1 MFESRIDTYW
11 ELVQATSPQFG
22 DWYFFL
28 LQLLS
33 MATFILAATIA
44 ISLVTRQLM
53 PVRIRIRSWFF
64 KLFHPSGR
72 VYIVSGFDSRSQ
84 IFVRSVL
91 EGQGKPASLCIIA
104 NVDKETV
111 EKSSSAV
118 AYFKE
123 QGALFTELSVSR
135 LTSMLVVQAAEPH
148 KRRLLYGLQIHYLY
162 LNDEE
167 KANLSEA
174 VKFLGS
180 LGSSL
185 TGDMCFDSEGSPLF
199 HVYIA
204 CHGQSDELLLDS
216 IRSLYERS
224 TDAASGGE
232 ATVLKG
238 VDVRVLD
245 EWRDIAFKLLWDHPL
260 TEALTERGIEA
271 ARDLLH
277 KKGQDEVGLTAIIL
291 GFGAHGFE
299 VFRTISWFGQ
309 IPGVRLRIV
318 VMDQRPKSKLQE
330 EVLFRCPELLSS
342 GLFDCEFIQVDI
354 TSPLFKTLIRKEM
367 RTSSHSLSVPYIVV
381 NTGDDNLNMDTAIL
395 VRQLAYEEEDQQ
407 GSLPLIFANI
417 RDARRHPAIW
427 SLVAKDQ
434 GSQSGSRYEIV
445 PFGSIDSLF
454 SEDFLID
461 SSMEALSF
469 NINSS
474 YAGIYAGTG
483 DPYDRRELFRSYA
496 KYQMNRL
503 SSMTS
508 AYSIQEKLWS
518 LGFRLE
524 ERAGSAPEGTGKAE
538 LDAFLDSEEGSKA
551 VEVLGRWEHRR
562 WCAFYYSQGWT
573 QMSPQQS
580 RRYRELGLSGGRHDS
595 HLLLKHPYLCDFD
608 KLADV
613 AAALGKSQSPA
624 VYNYNLIRDL
634 GDIVTDQRGY
644 GKLHD
649 YRICK
654 D

>member
-1 MFESRIDTYW
+1 MYPVCFAIACILTILGVVCLIVAHAGWRRFGALVCALAADVFLLIPLSLAEAQSHGSSVINGIIQIPYDILALLVFESRIDTYW

-111 EKSSSAV
+111 EESSSAV

-123 QGALFTELSVSR
+123 QGAFFTEISVSR

-318 VMDQRPKSKLQE
+318 V
-330 EVLFRCPELLSS
+330 
-342 GLFDCEFIQVDI
+342 
-354 TSPLFKTLIRKEM
+354 
-367 RTSSHSLSVPYIVV
+367 RTSVPRASFRKRCCSAAPSFSHRASS
-381 NTGDDNLNMDTAIL
+381 TA
-395 VRQLAYEEEDQQ
+395 
-407 GSLPLIFANI
+407 S
-417 RDARRHPAIW
+417 
-427 SLVAKDQ
+427 S
-434 GSQSGSRYEIV
+434 SR
-445 PFGSIDSLF
+445 
-454 SEDFLID
+454 
-461 SSMEALSF
+461 
-469 NINSS
+469 
-474 YAGIYAGTG
+474 
-483 DPYDRRELFRSYA
+483 
-496 KYQMNRL
+496 
-503 SSMTS
+503 
-508 AYSIQEKLWS
+508 
-518 LGFRLE
+518 
-524 ERAGSAPEGTGKAE
+524 
-538 LDAFLDSEEGSKA
+538 
-551 VEVLGRWEHRR
+551 
-562 WCAFYYSQGWT
+562 WT
-573 QMSPQQS
+573 S
-580 RRYRELGLSGGRHDS
+580 RRRSSR
-595 HLLLKHPYLCDFD
+595 P
-608 KLADV
+608 
-613 AAALGKSQSPA
+613 
-624 VYNYNLIRDL
+624 
-634 GDIVTDQRGY
+634 
-644 GKLHD
+644 
-649 YRICK
+649 
-654 D
+654 